1 MLEVREIFKSFGDRP
16 LLRGGTL
23 RMKSGIW
30 LGLSGPAGC
39 GKSTLLNI
47 ITQNRIPD
55 SGDILC
61 DGKSVLADR
70 CFWRKKLGYVPQK
83 DDLCNALTVEQQLAL
98 WRCAVRSAEPDMETL
113 LDLAEIEKLQICQL
127 SADQRK
133 RLSVAMAFQNSPEYL
148 FMDEALSCLEPVY
161 QERILQ
167 WITEKCRLGMS
178 VLWCSRNEEGL
189 DRLCSERYVLQN
201 GILAQVK

>member
-1 MLEVREIFKSFGDRP
+1 
-16 LLRGGTL
+16 
-23 RMKSGIW
+23 MKSGIW

-113 LDLAEIEKLQICQL
+113 LDLAEIGKLQICQL
-127 SADQRK
+127 SAAQRK

-201 GILAQVK
+201 GIITQVK